1 MALPN
6 GFSQWEHL
14 QDVLRNYHNKLV
26 REEFSDITDDDALA
40 IPRGALKRACL
51 LDDDDTVQ
59 MTLLRLHLFF
69 FHARKAQD
77 LQAPVYGIPISE
89 YDESVKYHPSV
100 TLYFS
105 EDPDQV
111 PSQKQPVRTQISF
124 RLMNETSA
132 SIVEA
137 EARTLATKIKTE
149 FGTAGGYRWRR
160 GKLLATYRRPDQGW
174 RLQIYVFS
182 ESEAREVI
190 GKVLDVRNQTLDSE
204 YLSIHESKA
213 DFPANPGN
221 QIVYGKLRPKPVR
234 RPVTYIRYQ
243 RSTLSMQGL
252 TKGITLHDRT
262 GYQKGLVA
270 P

>member
-1 MALPN
+1 MALPE
-6 GFSQWEHL
+6 GFSDVESTL
-14 QDVLRNYHNKLV
+14 DVLRNYHNKLV
-26 REEFSDITDDDALA
+26 REEFSDITDDDAIA

-51 LDDDDTVQ
+51 LKDDDTVN
-59 MTLLRLHLFF
+59 MTLLRQFLFF

-77 LQAPVYGIPISE
+77 LQAPIYGIPILDF
-89 YDESVKYHPSV
+89 DEKVTYRPSV
-100 TLYFS
+100 TLFFS

-124 RLMNETSA
+124 RLMNETSS

-160 GKLLATYRRPDQGW
+160 GKILATYRHRDQGW
-174 RLQIYVFS
+174 NLQIYAFS
-182 ESEAREVI
+182 ETEAREVI
-190 GKVLDVRNQTLDSE
+190 NKVLDLRSQNLDSD
-204 YLSIHESKA
+204 YLTIHESKA
-213 DFPANPGN
+213 EFPANPGN
-221 QIVYGKLRPKPVR
+221 HTVYGKSRPKPVR
-234 RPVTYIRYQ
+234 RPVTYVRYQ
-243 RSTLSMQGL
+243 RSTLSMWGL

-262 GYQKGLVA
+262 GYQKGLVS